1 MNVQPHLQMDNATF
15 LDWVQGRQGRYELA
29 GGCVVM
35 MTGGTMRHAL
45 VVGNLFDLLRRGLD
59 QKRWAVLCEFGIDV
73 SPGTIRYADIMVDER
88 GAKGD
93 VLTAKAP
100 ALIAEVLSPSTTT
113 IDLGDKAAE
122 YLQLPSL
129 VSYLVFAQDEVK
141 AWVYCRGGEKQFFA
155 GPQVFSGQE
164 ATISIPALNVNLPLI
179 DVYSGIDL
187 D

>member
-1 MNVQPHLQMDNATF
+1 MPHLQMDNATF
-15 LDWVQGRQGRYELA
+15 LHWVQGREERYELA
-29 GGCVVM
+29 AGRVV
-35 MTGGTMRHAL
+35 TTTRGTMRHAL

-59 QKRWAVLCEFGIDV
+59 QKRWSVLCEFGIDV

-100 ALIAEVLSPSTTT
+100 ELIAEVLSPSTTT

-122 YLQLPSL
+122 YLRLPSL

-141 AWVYCRGGEKQFFA
+141 AWVYCRGGEKQFLA
-155 GPQVFSGQE
+155 GPQVVSGPE
-164 ATISIPALNVNLPLI
+164 ASISIPALNVNLTLI
-179 DVYSGIDL
+179 DVYAGIDF